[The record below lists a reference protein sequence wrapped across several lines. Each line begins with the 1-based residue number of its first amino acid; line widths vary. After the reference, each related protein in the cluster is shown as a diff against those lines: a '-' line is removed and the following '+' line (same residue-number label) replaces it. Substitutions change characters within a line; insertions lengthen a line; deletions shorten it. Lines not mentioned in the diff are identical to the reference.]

1 MKLTSIVAAAVVGLL
16 SATRNGAVANRHVIP
31 MPSASLF
38 SEANYFI
45 IVDAAEMSDTQGNC
59 LHINNGV
66 NDDRIFGNVL
76 VGHGFL
82 RQMQLQSGISLESSS
97 LDTSDDALLHK
108 RRMTRLV
115 KSSRR
120 HTDVIV
126 GASRKSSNQQRG
138 SLPVGFFVL
147 NSNPDAY
154 FETDDHELCIP
165 MVEGTFVTFNGLRPH
180 RTVINAGHVD
190 LIGPFDME
198 SGNGVVSSDL
208 VHHSYSRCN
217 CNLDWIHSFV
227 SEGHLILI
235 LTVSAFLTFFHIAG
249 CIAGGES
256 KLLCFVV

>member
-38 SEANYFI
+38 SKANYFI
-45 IVDAAEMSDTQGNC
+45 NVDPTEMSDTQEQY
-59 LHINNGV
+59 LDINNDM
-66 NDDRIFGNVL
+66 NDFRILGSVL
-76 VGHGFL
+76 VRRGFL
-82 RQMQLQSGISLESSS
+82 RQMQLQSGISFESLS

-108 RRMTRLV
+108 LRMTRLV
-115 KSSRR
+115 KSSPR
-120 HTDVIV
+120 HIDVIV

-138 SLPVGFFVL
+138 SLPVGFFIM

-154 FETDDHELCIP
+154 FETDDDDLCIP

-180 RTVINAGHVD
+180 RTVIKAGHVD

-198 SGNGVVSSDL
+198 SGNAVVSSDSDL

-217 CNLDWIHSFV
+217 LDLDWNHSFV
-227 SEGHLILI
+227 SEAEGHLIL
-235 LTVSAFLTFFHIAG
+235 TVPVFLSY
-249 CIAGGES
+249 CR
-256 KLLCFVV
+256 K

>member
-16 SATRNGAVANRHVIP
+16 SATRNVANRHVIP

-45 IVDAAEMSDTQGNC
+45 NVDVKEMSDTQEHY

-66 NDDRIFGNVL
+66 NDGRIVGSVL
-76 VGHGFL
+76 VRRGFL
-82 RQMQLQSGISLESSS
+82 HQMQLQSGISLESSS

-108 RRMTRLV
+108 LKMTRLV

-120 HTDVIV
+120 HTDVIM
-126 GASRKSSNQQRG
+126 GASRKSSNSNQQRG
-138 SLPVGFFVL
+138 NLPVGFFIM

-154 FETDDHELCIP
+154 FETDDDELCIP

-180 RTVINAGHVD
+180 RTVIKAGHVD

-198 SGNGVVSSDL
+198 SGNGVAVSSDL
-208 VHHSYSRCN
+208 VHHSYCRCN
-217 CNLDWIHSFV
+217 CNLDWILDSFFC
-227 SEGHLILI
+227 
-235 LTVSAFLTFFHIAG
+235 T
-249 CIAGGES
+249 
-256 KLLCFVV
+256 